1 MPFLQ
6 KLPTWPV
13 LAVFTVIIIVIWSTQ
28 LAGYYSTP
36 LNQDWRSSTDFLKKT
51 VKSGDIIIVMPD
63 YNKVPFNYYFDNANY
78 GTIQINMSSVK
89 EKVNTG
95 PVTCNTSVFIVV
107 TTDLLSVDLSGE
119 SVRWLSTQPVLL
131 GNFNGVYV
139 GKLPIGC

>member
-1 MPFLQ
+1 
-6 KLPTWPV
+6 
-13 LAVFTVIIIVIWSTQ
+13 
-28 LAGYYSTP
+28 
-36 LNQDWRSSTDFLKKT
+36 
-51 VKSGDIIIVMPD
+51 VMPD